1 MDILKQAGF
10 CGIDDAA
17 SRRVGVRR
25 DLSEARPP
33 AAEGHHAAAGAGAG
47 DAAGTGREAVAAA
60 QLLLLHCEF
69 STSISSCYIY
79 SGLRLA
85 YRRLNCVCVSTASV

>member
-1 MDILKQAGF
+1 
-10 CGIDDAA
+10 
-17 SRRVGVRR
+17 
-25 DLSEARPP
+25 
-33 AAEGHHAAAGAGAG
+33 
-47 DAAGTGREAVAAA
+47 VAAA